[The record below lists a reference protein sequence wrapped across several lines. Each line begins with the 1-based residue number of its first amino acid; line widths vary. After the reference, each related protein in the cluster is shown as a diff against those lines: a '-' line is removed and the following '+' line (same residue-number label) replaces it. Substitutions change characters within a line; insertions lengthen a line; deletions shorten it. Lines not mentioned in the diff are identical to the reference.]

1 VVRKE
6 KIKQELA
13 ASTGDAEGIRRSAP
27 PAESMAR
34 HTKKK
39 LKKASAA
46 AGALSFDA
54 DGEDG

>member
-1 VVRKE
+1 LRKD
-6 KIKQELA
+6 KIRQELA
-13 ASTGDAEGIRRSAP
+13 ASTGDAEDVDRSAP
-27 PAESMAR
+27 LAETKAR

-46 AGALSFDA
+46 TGTLSFDA